1 MADHRI
7 RTEPVGTVAEE
18 TARLV
23 EALGDWARS
32 ATAGEAA
39 QPEHSA
45 QPDQASPD
53 QASPD
58 QASPDQAAP
67 DEADHAGRGDDAADA
82 AQPDG
87 GSTAADR
94 AGTRHTPG
102 CERCEGTGPAAGEAI
117 TCQLCPVCQ
126 GIALLRAV
134 RPETVERLADL
145 AGALSGVLR
154 DIAAERA
161 GQAAPTRPEP
171 PPRRGQR
178 VQDISVDDE
187 DDHRPRAAR
196 AHNEQTTSSTQK
208 RAAP

>member
-1 MADHRI
+1 MADHST
-7 RTEPVGTVAEE
+7 RTEAVGTVAEE

-39 QPEHSA
+39 QPEHPA
-45 QPDQASPD
+45 Q
-53 QASPD
+53 
-58 QASPDQAAP
+58 PDQAAP
-67 DEADHAGRGDDAADA
+67 DQAAPDQTGDAGRGDDAAEA
-82 AQPDG
+82 ARPGG
-87 GSTAADR
+87 GSAAADQ

-102 CERCEGTGPAAGEAI
+102 CERCGGTGPAAGEA
-117 TCQLCPVCQ
+117 TACQLCPVCQ

-154 DIAAERA
+154 DLAAERA
-161 GQAAPTRPEP
+161 GQGAPARPEP

-187 DDHRPRAAR
+187 DDHRPRTAR
-196 AHNEQTTSSTQK
+196 AHNEQTTPSTQES
-208 RAAP
+208 AAP

>member
-1 MADHRI
+1 MADHST
-7 RTEPVGTVAEE
+7 RTEAVGTVAEE

-39 QPEHSA
+39 QPEHPA
-45 QPDQASPD
+45 QPEHAAQS
-53 QASPD
+53 
-58 QASPDQAAP
+58 DQAAP
-67 DEADHAGRGDDAADA
+67 DQARDAGRGDDAAEA
-82 AQPDG
+82 ARPG
-87 GSTAADR
+87 GGGAAADQ

-102 CERCEGTGPAAGEAI
+102 CERCGGTGPAAGEAI
-117 TCQLCPVCQ
+117 ACQLCPVCQ

-161 GQAAPTRPEP
+161 GQGAPARPEP

-187 DDHRPRAAR
+187 DDHRPRTAR
-196 AHNEQTTSSTQK
+196 AHHEQTTPSTQES
-208 RAAP
+208 AAP

>member
-1 MADHRI
+1 MADHST
-7 RTEPVGTVAEE
+7 RTEAVGTVAEE

-39 QPEHSA
+39 QPEHPA
-45 QPDQASPD
+45 QPDEAG
-53 QASPD
+53 
-58 QASPDQAAP
+58 PDQAAP
-67 DEADHAGRGDDAADA
+67 DQTGDAGRGDDAAEA
-82 AQPDG
+82 ARPG
-87 GSTAADR
+87 GGGAAADQ

-102 CERCEGTGPAAGEAI
+102 CERCGGTGPAAGEAI
-117 TCQLCPVCQ
+117 ACQLCPVCQ

-154 DIAAERA
+154 DLAAERA
-161 GQAAPTRPEP
+161 GQGAPARPEP

-187 DDHRPRAAR
+187 DDHRPRTAR
-196 AHNEQTTSSTQK
+196 AHNEQTTPSTQES
-208 RAAP
+208 AAP

>member
-1 MADHRI
+1 MADHSI

-39 QPEHSA
+39 QP
-45 QPDQASPD
+45 DQA
-53 QASPD
+53 A
-58 QASPDQAAP
+58 PDQAAP
-67 DEADHAGRGDDAADA
+67 DQADHAGRGDDAGEA
-82 AQPDG
+82 AQPGG
-87 GSTAADR
+87 GSAAEDQ
-94 AGTRHTPG
+94 AGTRHTRG
-102 CERCEGTGPAAGEAI
+102 CERCGGTGLAAGEAI

-154 DIAAERA
+154 DIATERA
-161 GQAAPTRPEP
+161 GQGAPTRPEP
-171 PPRRGQR
+171 PPRHGQR

-187 DDHRPRAAR
+187 DDHRPRTAR
-196 AHNEQTTSSTQK
+196 AHNEQTTPSTQES
-208 RAAP
+208 AAP

>member
-1 MADHRI
+1 
-7 RTEPVGTVAEE
+7 VGTVAEE

-39 QPEHSA
+39 QPEE
-45 QPDQASPD
+45 
-53 QASPD
+53 
-58 QASPDQAAP
+58 AAP
-67 DEADHAGRGDDAADA
+67 D
-82 AQPDG
+82 Q
-87 GSTAADR
+87 

-102 CERCEGTGPAAGEAI
+102 CERCGGTSPAAGEAI
-117 TCQLCPVCQ
+117 ACQLCPVCQ

-161 GQAAPTRPEP
+161 ERAGRAGQGAPARPDP

-178 VQDISVDDE
+178 VQDINVDDE
-187 DDHRPRAAR
+187 DGHRPRTAR
-196 AHNEQTTSSTQK
+196 ADNEQTTPSTQES
-208 RAAP
+208 AAP

>member
-1 MADHRI
+1 MADHSI

-32 ATAGEAA
+32 ATTGEAA

-45 QPDQASPD
+45 QPDQAAPD
-53 QASPD
+53 QA
-58 QASPDQAAP
+58 
-67 DEADHAGRGDDAADA
+67 DHPGRGDDAAQT
-82 AQPDG
+82 AQPG
-87 GSTAADR
+87 GGGAAEDQ

-102 CERCEGTGPAAGEAI
+102 CERCGGAGLAAGEALA
-117 TCQLCPVCQ
+117 CQLCPVCQ

-145 AGALSGVLR
+145 AGALSAVLR

-161 GQAAPTRPEP
+161 GQGAPARPEP
-171 PPRRGQR
+171 PPRHGQR

-187 DDHRPRAAR
+187 DDHRPRTAR
-196 AHNEQTTSSTQK
+196 ADNEQTTPSTQES
-208 RAAP
+208 AAP

>member
-1 MADHRI
+1 MADHSP

-39 QPEHSA
+39 QPEE
-45 QPDQASPD
+45 
-53 QASPD
+53 
-58 QASPDQAAP
+58 AAP
-67 DEADHAGRGDDAADA
+67 D
-82 AQPDG
+82 Q
-87 GSTAADR
+87 

-102 CERCEGTGPAAGEAI
+102 CERCGGTSPAAGEAI
-117 TCQLCPVCQ
+117 ACQLCPVCQ

-161 GQAAPTRPEP
+161 ERAGRAGQGAPARPEP

-178 VQDISVDDE
+178 VQDINVDDE
-187 DDHRPRAAR
+187 DGHRPRTAR
-196 AHNEQTTSSTQK
+196 ADNEQTTPSTQES
-208 RAAP
+208 AAP

>member
-1 MADHRI
+1 MTDHST
-7 RTEPVGTVAEE
+7 RTEAVGTVAEE

-39 QPEHSA
+39 QPEHPA
-45 QPDQASPD
+45 Q
-53 QASPD
+53 
-58 QASPDQAAP
+58 PDQAAP
-67 DEADHAGRGDDAADA
+67 DQAAPDQTGDAGRGDDAAEA
-82 AQPDG
+82 ARPG
-87 GSTAADR
+87 GGGAAADQ

-102 CERCEGTGPAAGEAI
+102 CERCGGTGPAGEAI
-117 TCQLCPVCQ
+117 ACQLCPVCQ

-154 DIAAERA
+154 DLAAERA
-161 GQAAPTRPEP
+161 GQGAPARPEP

-187 DDHRPRAAR
+187 DDHRPRTAR
-196 AHNEQTTSSTQK
+196 AHNEQTTPSTQES
-208 RAAP
+208 AAP

>member
-1 MADHRI
+1 MADHTT

-32 ATAGEAA
+32 ASAGEAA
-39 QPEHSA
+39 QPEESA
-45 QPDQASPD
+45 
-53 QASPD
+53 
-58 QASPDQAAP
+58 PDQAARP
-67 DEADHAGRGDDAADA
+67 GEGSAAED
-82 AQPDG
+82 Q
-87 GSTAADR
+87 

-102 CERCEGTGPAAGEAI
+102 CERCGGTGPAAGEAI
-117 TCQLCPVCQ
+117 ACQLCPVCQ

-154 DIAAERA
+154 DLAAERAERAERA
-161 GQAAPTRPEP
+161 GQGAPARPQP

-187 DDHRPRAAR
+187 DDHRPRTAR
-196 AHNEQTTSSTQK
+196 AHHEQTTPSTQES
-208 RAAP
+208 AAP

>member
-1 MADHRI
+1 MADHST
-7 RTEPVGTVAEE
+7 RTEAVGTVAEE

-39 QPEHSA
+39 QPEHPARPQHPA
-45 QPDQASPD
+45 Q
-53 QASPD
+53 
-58 QASPDQAAP
+58 PDQAAP
-67 DEADHAGRGDDAADA
+67 DQAAPDQTGDAGRGDDAAEA
-82 AQPDG
+82 ARPG
-87 GSTAADR
+87 GGGAAADQ

-102 CERCEGTGPAAGEAI
+102 CERCGGTGPAAGEAI
-117 TCQLCPVCQ
+117 ACQLCPVCQ

-154 DIAAERA
+154 DLAAERA
-161 GQAAPTRPEP
+161 GQGAPARPEP

-187 DDHRPRAAR
+187 DDHRPRTAR
-196 AHNEQTTSSTQK
+196 AHNEQTTPSTQES
-208 RAAP
+208 AAP

>member
-1 MADHRI
+1 MTDHST
-7 RTEPVGTVAEE
+7 RTEAVGTVAEE

-39 QPEHSA
+39 QPEHPA
-45 QPDQASPD
+45 Q
-53 QASPD
+53 
-58 QASPDQAAP
+58 PDQAAP
-67 DEADHAGRGDDAADA
+67 DQTGDAGRGDDAAEA
-82 AQPDG
+82 ARPG
-87 GSTAADR
+87 GGGAAADQ

-102 CERCEGTGPAAGEAI
+102 CERCGGTGPAAGEAI
-117 TCQLCPVCQ
+117 ACQLCPVCQ

-154 DIAAERA
+154 DLAAERA
-161 GQAAPTRPEP
+161 GQGAPARPEP

-187 DDHRPRAAR
+187 DDHRPRTAR
-196 AHNEQTTSSTQK
+196 AHNEQTTPSTQES
-208 RAAP
+208 AAP

>member
-1 MADHRI
+1 MADHSI

-39 QPEHSA
+39 QPDRLPRRLPRTRRAREHTA
-45 QPDQASPD
+45 RVGAV
-53 QASPD
+53 
-58 QASPDQAAP
+58 
-67 DEADHAGRGDDAADA
+67 RGHLRRR
-82 AQPDG
+82 P
-87 GSTAADR
+87 
-94 AGTRHTPG
+94 
-102 CERCEGTGPAAGEAI
+102 AGEAI
-117 TCQLCPVCQ
+117 ACQLCPVCQ

-161 GQAAPTRPEP
+161 ERAGQGAPARPEP

-178 VQDISVDDE
+178 VQDINVDDE
-187 DDHRPRAAR
+187 DDHRPRTAR
-196 AHNEQTTSSTQK
+196 ADNEQTTPSTQES
-208 RAAP
+208 AAP